1 MIAIVA
7 SYFFTIDKPA
17 NFQHLVTAIVGF
29 FSLASLF
36 MDWTVSRNIQRSGGI
51 QAMRSGGVL
60 STRLIATAGRLWAQG
75 ERFRIF
81 VLKDDAR
88 KNLPGGS
95 QLLKEPNEGQSLLN

>member
-1 MIAIVA
+1 M
-7 SYFFTIDKPA
+7 
-17 NFQHLVTAIVGF
+17 IVGF
-29 FSLASLF
+29 FSLARLF
-36 MDWTVSRNIQRSGGI
+36 MDSMVSRNIQRSGGI
-51 QAMRSGGVL
+51 QAMRSGGVF

>member
-1 MIAIVA
+1 
-7 SYFFTIDKPA
+7 
-17 NFQHLVTAIVGF
+17 
-29 FSLASLF
+29 
-36 MDWTVSRNIQRSGGI
+36 MDWTVSRNIQRSGSI